1 MAMQTKRQEI
11 RYKLQLFATVKGWCW
26 GCRQGATVGRPVG
39 ECGNGWLPGV
49 VAGGYGRADGQIVTR
64 STAFMMPVSLVVIA
78 MV

>member
-39 ECGNGWLPGV
+39 ECGNGARLGV

-64 STAFMMPVSLVVIA
+64 LSALVVPTALVLTTI
-78 MV
+78 